1 MAQDSHFDMP
11 HQLRELT
18 ERNVAQARGAY
29 IQFLAAVVQATNMWL
44 GAMPFNETTSG
55 MKVIHERA
63 IRFAKRNVEAC
74 FAFASEPA
82 NARDLQ
88 RRRYSVPLCT
98 DTNAGLCAVQAL
110 CLGG

>member
-1 MAQDSHFDMP
+1 MP
-11 HQLRELT
+11 LSVLADHYAKANVRFAIPPVAELM
-18 ERNVAQARGAY
+18 EANHLFKQRIRGD
-29 IQFLAAVVQATNMWL
+29 
-44 GAMPFNETTSG
+44 AMPFNAMALG

-74 FAFASEPA
+74 FAFASELA

-88 RRRYSVPLCT
+88 RRRYSVPPCT